1 MEGQVAL
8 VTGGTRGI
16 GKSIATAFVNAGIN
30 TIITGLNEERAKS
43 AIQEINQGG
52 NRCRFI
58 RSDVSKSN
66 DVVALFETINKEYG
80 RIDILINNAGTTKDN
95 LLLRVKEED
104 WDTVIDTNLKGTFL
118 CTQEAIKI
126 MSRQKYGRIVNLTS
140 VVAFTGNPG
149 QTIYSASKSGILG
162 FTRSV
167 ALEYAKRGIT
177 VNAIAPGFIKTDMTD
192 RIPEKIKEQLLQMIP
207 MGAYGTGED
216 IANAVMF
223 LISSGS
229 SYITGQVIHV
239 NGGMYLG

>member
-16 GKSIATAFVNAGIN
+16 GKSIAIAFVKAGIQ
-30 TIITGLNEERAKS
+30 TIITGLNEDRAKV
-43 AIQEINQGG
+43 AVEEINQHS
-52 NRCRFI
+52 NRCRFV
-58 RSDVSKSN
+58 RSDVSKSG
-66 DVVALFETINKEYG
+66 DVASLFEIINKDYG
-80 RIDILINNAGTTKDN
+80 RLDILVNNAGMTKDN

-104 WDTVIDTNLKGTFL
+104 WDSVIDTNLKGTFL

-140 VVAFTGNPG
+140 VVAFIGNSG
-149 QTIYSASKSGILG
+149 QSVYSASKAGIIG

-192 RIPEKIKEQLLQMIP
+192 RIPEKIKEQILQMIP
-207 MGAYGTGED
+207 MGTYGSGED

-223 LISSGS
+223 LISNAS

-239 NGGMYLG
+239 NGGMFLG

>member
-16 GKSIATAFVNAGIN
+16 GKSIATSFVKAGIN
-30 TIITGLNEERAKS
+30 TIITGLNEERAK
-43 AIQEINQGG
+43 AALQEINQDT

-58 RSDVSKSN
+58 RSDVSKSS
-66 DVVALFETINKEYG
+66 DVASLFEIISNEFG
-80 RIDILINNAGTTKDN
+80 RLDILINNAGVTKDN
-95 LLLRVKEED
+95 LLLRSKEDD
-104 WDTVIDTNLKGTFL
+104 WDTVMDTNLKGTFL

-140 VVAFTGNPG
+140 VVAFIGNPG
-149 QTIYSASKSGILG
+149 QAIYAASKAGIIG

-192 RIPEKIKEQLLQMIP
+192 RIPEKIKTQILEMIP
-207 MGAYGTGED
+207 MGTYGTGED

-223 LISSGS
+223 LISPNS